1 MSQRDDVVP
10 IRHMLEHA
18 KEALSLVSGP
28 PLVAALERVLAD
40 LG

>member
-1 MSQRDDVVP
+1 MSQRDDAIP

-18 KEALSLVSGP
+18 KEAP
-28 PLVAALERVLAD
+28 ERVLAD